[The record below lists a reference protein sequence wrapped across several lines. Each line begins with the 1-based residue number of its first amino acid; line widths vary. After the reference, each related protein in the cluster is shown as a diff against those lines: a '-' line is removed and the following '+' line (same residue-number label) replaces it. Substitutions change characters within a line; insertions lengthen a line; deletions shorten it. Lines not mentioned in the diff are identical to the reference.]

1 MWSTP
6 VGHVLVVDPDDEQRV
21 ATATLFERAGYR
33 VTALSSGEHA
43 VTTATE
49 TTPAVVILEIPLEPV
64 SGYEVCRTLREQLG
78 PELPIVFLTGARTE
92 TYDCVAGLL
101 VGADDYVVKP
111 YADDVLLARVRRLV
125 ERSVPQSAPAVAE
138 RLTKRELEILQLLAD
153 GLRYRQ
159 IAEQLFIS
167 HRTVGTHIEHI
178 LSKLGVRSR
187 AEAVAV
193 AHREALVQPPAEPA
207 A

>member
-1 MWSTP
+1 MWSTD

-21 ATATLFERAGYR
+21 ATKALFERAGYS

-43 VTTATE
+43 VTTATA

-64 SGYEVCRTLREQLG
+64 SGYEVCRTLREQFG
-78 PELPIVFLTGARTE
+78 SELPIVFLTGARTE

-125 ERSVPQSAPAVAE
+125 ERRVRPLAPAASE
-138 RLTKRELEILQLLAD
+138 RLTKRELEILQLLAE

-167 HRTVGTHIEHI
+167 PRTVGTHIEHI

-187 AEAVAV
+187 AQAVAV
-193 AHREALVQPPAEPA
+193 AYREGLLPQTAEPPA
-207 A
+207 

>member
-1 MWSTP
+1 VWSTD

-21 ATATLFERAGYR
+21 ATKALFERAGYS

-43 VTTATE
+43 VTTATA
-49 TTPAVVILEIPLEPV
+49 TAPAVVILEIPLEPV
-64 SGYEVCRTLREQLG
+64 SGYEVCRTLREQFG
-78 PELPIVFLTGARTE
+78 EELPIVFLTGARTE

-125 ERSVPQSAPAVAE
+125 ERRVRPSAPVVSE
-138 RLTKRELEILQLLAD
+138 RLTKRELEILELLAE

-167 HRTVGTHIEHI
+167 PRTVGTHMEHI

-193 AHREALVQPPAEPA
+193 AYREGLLPAASEPA

>member
-1 MWSTP
+1 MGSTSA
-6 VGHVLVVDPDDEQRV
+6 GHVLVVDPDDEQRV
-21 ATATLFERAGYR
+21 ATKKLFERAGYS

-43 VTTATE
+43 ITTATE
-49 TTPAVVILEIPLEPV
+49 TTPAVVLLEIPLEPV

-78 PELPIVFLTGARTE
+78 SELPIVFLTGARTE
-92 TYDCVAGLL
+92 DYDCVAGLL

-111 YADDVLLARVRRLV
+111 YSDDVLLARVRRLV
-125 ERSVPQSAPAVAE
+125 ERRVQPLAPPVAE

>member
-1 MWSTP
+1 MR
-6 VGHVLVVDPDDEQRV
+6 G
-21 ATATLFERAGYR
+21 
-33 VTALSSGEHA
+33 
-43 VTTATE
+43 TE
-49 TTPAVVILEIPLEPV
+49 V
-64 SGYEVCRTLREQLG
+64 
-78 PELPIVFLTGARTE
+78 

-125 ERSVPQSAPAVAE
+125 ERRVPQPAPSVTE

-193 AHREALVQPPAEPA
+193 AYREALVQPPSEPA
-207 A
+207 T

>member
-1 MWSTP
+1 MWSTAI
-6 VGHVLVVDPDDEQRV
+6 GHVLVVDPDDEQRV
-21 ATATLFERAGYR
+21 ATKALFERAGYS

-43 VTTATE
+43 VTTASA

-64 SGYEVCRTLREQLG
+64 SGYEVCRTLREQFG
-78 PELPIVFLTGARTE
+78 SELPIVFLTGARTE
-92 TYDCVAGLL
+92 PYDCVAGLL

-125 ERSVPQSAPAVAE
+125 ERRIRPPEPVVSE

-167 HRTVGTHIEHI
+167 PRTVGTHIEHI
-178 LSKLGVRSR
+178 LSKLGARSR
-187 AEAVAV
+187 AQAVAV
-193 AHREALVQPPAEPA
+193 AYREGLLQQPSEPA